1 MASSLAAA
9 ALSAPPT
16 SEAQGRARSAK
27 HLPRWV
33 FQPRPITERSSAS
46 ISVLRPAVSGR
57 VSIRGGVFTMGSSP
71 EEIAL
76 ALETC
81 RSEPAGEECRSEGFS
96 DEYAPHPVLLGDYA
110 IDRTEVTVADYS
122 RCVAVGRCAPPP
134 VEAGGRRFVRPEL
147 PQVLVS
153 WNEALAYCR
162 FRGGRLPT
170 EAEWERAARGPGGR
184 RYPWGEVFDR
194 HRLNGGRFAL
204 DPFETRDGFVE
215 LAPVGSFLS
224 GATPDGIHDLAG
236 NAEEWVADWYAP
248 EYPEATEVEP
258 QGPTG
263 GDEKVVRGGGYG
275 HGAAWVRGAA
285 RSKDV
290 PSARRAWRGFRC
302 AYAPGAR

>member
-1 MASSLAAA
+1 MCC
-9 ALSAPPT
+9 LSFNDLTAFGLEKTFQFLFPG
-16 SEAQGRARSAK
+16 QFQ
-27 HLPRWV
+27 LV
-33 FQPRPITERSSAS
+33 FGNKET
-46 ISVLRPAVSGR
+46 VVHVGD
-57 VSIRGGVFTMGSSP
+57 GVFDQGVVFLGA
-71 EEIAL
+71 EQQAYRRLIAL
-76 ALETC
+76 
-81 RSEPAGEECRSEGFS
+81 G
-96 DEYAPHPVLLGDYA
+96 HHVLA
-110 IDRTEVTVADYS
+110 IPGHIGV
-122 RCVAVGRCAPPP
+122 
-134 VEAGGRRFVRPEL
+134 EL

-170 EAEWERAARGPGGR
+170 EAEWERAARGPAGR
-184 RYPWGEVFDR
+184 RYPWGDVFDR
-194 HRLNGGRFAL
+194 QRLNGGRFAL
-204 DPFETRDGFVE
+204 DPFEARDGFVE
-215 LAPVGSFLS
+215 LAPVGSFLA

-236 NAEEWVADWYAP
+236 NVEEWVADWYAP